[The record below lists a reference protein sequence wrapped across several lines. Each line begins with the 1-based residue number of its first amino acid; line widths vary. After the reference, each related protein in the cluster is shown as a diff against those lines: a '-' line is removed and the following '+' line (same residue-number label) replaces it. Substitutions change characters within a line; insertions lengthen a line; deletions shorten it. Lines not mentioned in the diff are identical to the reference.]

1 MRSVA
6 TSKSNQTLWLGSLF
20 LLVLLCVLPGC
31 GEQKILTTA
40 DIQKRG
46 KLIAGVKYDS
56 KPFGFLDA
64 EGKLQGYDIELMRE
78 LARRIFGKDDDK
90 QVEFQQVLSSTRVIA
105 LNAGN
110 VDVVGATMTITP
122 EREKVIDFSIPYYT
136 AHQAVIVPQDS
147 PVRTLND
154 LNDKAVL
161 FVIGTTSEMNIKRR
175 LPNAKY
181 IGYKSSTDAFSAL
194 KAKRGEALTTDDSI
208 IFGFLADN
216 CGYRLLDERL
226 SDEPYGLAFRQ
237 GTKDTVNGTPL
248 RDTINQHLREMHKDG
263 TLDRLKA
270 KWIDTILQQEKSCS
284 QSP

>member
-1 MRSVA
+1 MSSVS
-6 TSKSNQTLWLGSLF
+6 TSKCNPVLWLGSLF
-20 LLVLLCVLPGC
+20 LLVLLCILPGC
-31 GEQKILTTA
+31 GEQKALTTTEV
-40 DIQKRG
+40 QKRG

-56 KPFGFLDA
+56 KPFGFMDA
-64 EGKLQGYDIELMRE
+64 NGKLQGYDIDLMRE
-78 LARRIFGKDDDK
+78 LARRLLGDGQK
-90 QVEFQQVLSSTRVIA
+90 VEFQQVLSSTRVIA

-122 EREKVIDFSIPYYT
+122 DREKVIDFSIPYYT

-147 PVRTLND
+147 QVRKLDD
-154 LNDKAVL
+154 LHDKAIL
-161 FVIGTTSEMNIKRR
+161 FVIGTTSEMNIRRR

-194 KAKRGEALTTDDSI
+194 KARRGDAMTTDDSI
-208 IFGFLADN
+208 IFGFLSDN

-237 GTKDTVNGTPL
+237 ATVNTAEGIAL
-248 RDTINQHLREMHKDG
+248 RDQVNRYLREMHQDG

-284 QSP
+284 HSP